1 MKRIAFSIVFVL
13 LTTVSFSQKYAYVD
27 TEYILSNIP
36 AYKAAQDKL
45 NEISLEWQKEIELEY
60 KIVEKMYK
68 DFQTEKILLT
78 KDMIKQREVEIL
90 ESENAVKSLQ
100 NRFFGPKGE
109 LFNKRLE
116 LIKPIQDE
124 VYNVIQDIAESGK
137 YAIIFDTA
145 AGAAILY
152 TDPKYDK
159 SDEVLEKLGYKN

>member
-68 DFQTEKILLT
+68 DFQTENI
-78 KDMIKQREVEIL
+78 
-90 ESENAVKSLQ
+90 ENSKWLADRVVNIPSSV
-100 NRFFGPKGE
+100 R
-109 LFNKRLE
+109 
-116 LIKPIQDE
+116 I
-124 VYNVIQDIAESGK
+124 
-137 YAIIFDTA
+137 
-145 AGAAILY
+145 
-152 TDPKYDK
+152 
-159 SDEVLEKLGYKN
+159 